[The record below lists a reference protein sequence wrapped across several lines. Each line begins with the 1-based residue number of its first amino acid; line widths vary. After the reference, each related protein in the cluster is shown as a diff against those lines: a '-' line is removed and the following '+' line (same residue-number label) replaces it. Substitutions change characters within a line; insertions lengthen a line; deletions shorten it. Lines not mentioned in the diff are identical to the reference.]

1 MKELKN
7 ISLLP
12 YNTFGIDAK
21 AKLFIEYYSLDELRQ
36 VLKEHKG
43 EQILHIGQGS
53 NLLFTSDFNGVILH
67 SGMARAKFLDDET
80 VEAQNGLRLDDMIAQ
95 LTDMGYSGLEKLSL
109 IPGEVGASAVQN
121 VGAYGCEAKDV
132 IVRVNTLNVE
142 TLEERVFTNE
152 ECRFGYRDSIFK
164 HELKGKYI
172 VTSVVYK
179 VKPGDATKTRE
190 EIIATR
196 MAKLPTVGEVGS
208 AGSFFMNPFVPE
220 EKVNELLKLYPDMP
234 HYPVGA
240 PSVNQRSVCDGES
253 GGTSCPVDLAERYQ
267 HHNLVAEREKIPA
280 AWLIEQC
287 GWKGKTLGGAQ
298 VWPKQPLVIVN
309 ANNATPE
316 DIIALAARIRDCVK
330 DIFGIEIS
338 PEVIYI

>member
-1 MKELKN
+1 MTIKEN

-21 AKLFIEYYSLDELRQ
+21 ARLFIEYYSLDELRT

-43 EQILHIGQGS
+43 ETILHIGQGS
-53 NLLFTSDFNGVILH
+53 NLLFTKDFDGVILH
-67 SGMARAKFLDDET
+67 SGMARARFLDDET

-121 VGAYGCEAKDV
+121 VGAYGVEAKDV
-132 IVRVNTLNVE
+132 IERVYTIDVE

-190 EIIATR
+190 EIIQTR

-208 AGSFFMNPFVPE
+208 AGSFFMNPFVSE
-220 EKVNELLKLYPDMP
+220 EKANELLAQYPDMP
-234 HYPVGA
+234 HFPVE
-240 PSVNQRSVCDGES
+240 GER
-253 GGTSCPVDLAERYQ
+253 V
-267 HHNLVAEREKIPA
+267 KIPA

-309 ANNATPE
+309 ANNATAQ
-316 DIIALAARIRDCVK
+316 DIIDLAAQVSASVK
-330 DIFGIEIS
+330 EKFGIDIH
-338 PEVIYI
+338 PEVNYI

>member
-152 ECRFGYRDSIFK
+152 ECKYGYRDSIFK

-220 EKVNELLKLYPDMP
+220 DKVNELLKLYPDMP
-234 HYPVGA
+234 HYP
-240 PSVNQRSVCDGES
+240 
-253 GGTSCPVDLAERYQ
+253 
-267 HHNLVAEREKIPA
+267 VAEREKIPA

-316 DIIALAARIRDCVK
+316 DIIALAAAVSASVK
-330 DIFGIEIS
+330 EKFGIDIH
-338 PEVIYI
+338 PEVNYI

>member
-220 EKVNELLKLYPDMP
+220 DKVNELLKLYPDMP
-234 HYPVGA
+234 HYP
-240 PSVNQRSVCDGES
+240 
-253 GGTSCPVDLAERYQ
+253 
-267 HHNLVAEREKIPA
+267 VAEREKIPA

-309 ANNATPE
+309 ANNASAK
-316 DIIALAARIRDCVK
+316 DIMELAAAVSASVK
-330 DIFGIEIS
+330 EKFGIDIR
-338 PEVIYI
+338 PEVNYI

>member
-1 MKELKN
+1 MRAVSN

-21 AKLFIEYYSLDELRQ
+21 AKTFIEYYSLDELRQ

-53 NLLFTSDFNGVILH
+53 NLLFTKDFDGVILH

-80 VEAQNGLRLDDMIAQ
+80 VEAQNGLRLDDLIAQ
-95 LTDMGYSGLEKLSL
+95 LTDMQYCGMEKLSL

-132 IVRVNTLNVE
+132 IERVYTLDVE

-152 ECRFGYRDSIFK
+152 ECKFGYRDSAFK

-172 VTSVVYK
+172 VTSVVYR

-190 EIIATR
+190 EIIETR
-196 MAKLPTVGEVGS
+196 NGKLPKVGEVGS

-220 EKVNELLKLYPDMP
+220 EQANELLKLYPDMP
-234 HYPVGA
+234 HFETPQGV
-240 PSVNQRSVCDGES
+240 
-253 GGTSCPVDLAERYQ
+253 
-267 HHNLVAEREKIPA
+267 KIPA

-298 VWPKQPLVIVN
+298 VWSKQPLVIVN
-309 ANNATPE
+309 ANNATAQ
-316 DIIALAARIRDCVK
+316 DIIDLAAAVSASVK
-330 DIFGIEIS
+330 EKFNITIN
-338 PEVIYI
+338 PEVNYI

>member
-1 MKELKN
+1 MKIEKD
-7 ISLLP
+7 ISLLA

-21 AKLFIEYYSLDELRQ
+21 AKIFAEYYSLDELRELLRQ
-36 VLKEHKG
+36 YRG
-43 EQILHIGQGS
+43 EKILHIGQGS
-53 NLLFTSDFNGVILH
+53 NLLFTRDFDGVILH
-67 SGMARAKFLDDET
+67 SGMARARFLDDET

-95 LTDMGYSGLEKLSL
+95 LTDMGYCGLEKLSL

-121 VGAYGCEAKDV
+121 VGAYGVEAKDV
-132 IVRVNTLNVE
+132 IERVYTLDVE
-142 TLEERVFTNE
+142 TLEERVFTNS
-152 ECRFGYRDSIFK
+152 ECRFGYRDSAFK

-179 VKPGDATKTRE
+179 VKPGEATKTRE

-220 EKVNELLKLYPDMP
+220 QQANALLAQYPDMP
-234 HYPVGA
+234 HFATPQGV
-240 PSVNQRSVCDGES
+240 
-253 GGTSCPVDLAERYQ
+253 
-267 HHNLVAEREKIPA
+267 KIPA

-309 ANNATPE
+309 ADHASAQ
-316 DIIALAARIRDCVK
+316 DIIDLAAQVAASVQEK
-330 DIFGIEIS
+330 FGIEIH
-338 PEVIYI
+338 PEVNYI

>member
-36 VLKEHKG
+36 VLTEHKN
-43 EQILHIGQGS
+43 ERILHIGQGS
-53 NLLFTSDFNGVILH
+53 NLLFTKDFDGVILH

-95 LTDMGYSGLEKLSL
+95 LTDMGYCGLEKLSL
-109 IPGEVGASAVQN
+109 IPGEVGASVVQN

-132 IVRVNTLNVE
+132 IERVYTLDVE
-142 TLEERVFTNE
+142 TLEERVFSNA
-152 ECRFGYRDSIFK
+152 ECRFGYRDSAFK
-164 HELKGKYI
+164 HELKGRYI

-179 VKPGDATKTRE
+179 VKPGDAVKTRE
-190 EIIATR
+190 EIIETR
-196 MAKLPTVGEVGS
+196 NGKLPKVGEVGS
-208 AGSFFMNPFVPE
+208 AGSFFMNPFVPAE
-220 EKVNELLKLYPDMP
+220 QANALLALYPDMP
-234 HYPVGA
+234 HFEVK
-240 PSVNQRSVCDGES
+240 PSNNLKQSQT
-253 GGTSCPVDLAERYQ
+253 TSNYI
-267 HHNLVAEREKIPA
+267 KIPA

-309 ANNATPE
+309 ANHASAQ
-316 DIIALAARIRDCVK
+316 DIMDLAAQVSASVK
-330 DIFGIEIS
+330 EKFGIEIR
-338 PEVIYI
+338 PEVNYI

>member
-12 YNTFGIDAK
+12 YNTFGIYAK

-220 EKVNELLKLYPDMP
+220 DKVNELLKLYPDMP
-234 HYPVGA
+234 HYP
-240 PSVNQRSVCDGES
+240 
-253 GGTSCPVDLAERYQ
+253 
-267 HHNLVAEREKIPA
+267 VAEREKIPA

-309 ANNATPE
+309 ANNASAK
-316 DIIALAARIRDCVK
+316 DIMELAAAVSASVK
-330 DIFGIEIS
+330 EKFGIDIH
-338 PEVIYI
+338 PEVNYI

>member
-1 MKELKN
+1 MSVASKRENAKMKKCEN
-7 ISLLP
+7 AIIP
-12 YNTFGIDAK
+12 NTFGIEAK
-21 AKLFIEYYSLDELRQ
+21 ARLFIEYYSLDELRQ

-43 EQILHIGQGS
+43 ERILHVGQGS
-53 NLLFTSDFNGVILH
+53 NLLFTRDFDGVILH

-132 IVRVNTLNVE
+132 IIRVNTLDVE
-142 TLEERVFTNE
+142 TLEERVFTNA
-152 ECRFGYRDSIFK
+152 ECKFGYRDSAFK
-164 HELKGKYI
+164 HELKDRYI

-179 VKPGDATKTRE
+179 VKPGDAAKTRE
-190 EIIATR
+190 EIIQTR
-196 MAKLPTVGEVGS
+196 RAKLPEVGEIGS

-220 EKVNELLKLYPDMP
+220 EQANALLAQYPDMP
-234 HYPVGA
+234 HFATPQGV
-240 PSVNQRSVCDGES
+240 
-253 GGTSCPVDLAERYQ
+253 
-267 HHNLVAEREKIPA
+267 KIPA

-298 VWPKQPLVIVN
+298 VWSKQPLVIVN
-309 ANNATPE
+309 ANNATAQ
-316 DIIALAARIRDCVK
+316 DIMDLAAQVSAIVQEK
-330 DIFGIEIS
+330 FGITIS
-338 PEVIYI
+338 PEVNYI

>member
-1 MKELKN
+1 MRAVSN

-21 AKLFIEYYSLDELRQ
+21 ARLFIEYYSLDELRQ

-53 NLLFTSDFNGVILH
+53 NLLFTKDFEGVILH

-80 VEAQNGLRLDDMIAQ
+80 IEAQNGLRLDDLIAQ
-95 LTDMGYSGLEKLSL
+95 LTDMQYCGMEKLSL

-132 IVRVNTLNVE
+132 ILRVHTINVE
-142 TLEERVFTNE
+142 TLEERVFTNA
-152 ECRFGYRDSIFK
+152 ECKFGYRDSAFK

-179 VKPGDATKTRE
+179 VKPGDAAKTRE
-190 EIIATR
+190 EIIETR
-196 MAKLPTVGEVGS
+196 NGKLPKVGEVGS
-208 AGSFFMNPFVPE
+208 AGSFFMNPFVSE
-220 EKVNELLKLYPDMP
+220 EQANELLKQYPDMP
-234 HYPVGA
+234 HFETPQGV
-240 PSVNQRSVCDGES
+240 
-253 GGTSCPVDLAERYQ
+253 
-267 HHNLVAEREKIPA
+267 KIPA

-309 ANNATPE
+309 ANHATAQ
-316 DIIALAARIRDCVK
+316 DIIDLAAAVSASVK
-330 DIFGIEIS
+330 EKFGICIS
-338 PEVIYI
+338 PEVNYI

>member
-1 MKELKN
+1 MRVVSD

-12 YNTFGIDAK
+12 YNTFGIDVK
-21 AKLFIEYYSLDELRQ
+21 AKTFIEYYSLDELRQ
-36 VLKEHKG
+36 VLREHKG

-53 NLLFTSDFNGVILH
+53 NLLFTRDFNGIILH
-67 SGMARAKFLDDET
+67 SGMARARFLDDET
-80 VEAQNGLRLDDMIAQ
+80 VEAQNGLRLDDLIAQ
-95 LTDMGYSGLEKLSL
+95 LTDMQYCGMEKLSL

-132 IVRVNTLNVE
+132 ILRVNTLNVE

-152 ECRFGYRDSIFK
+152 ECRFGYRDSAFK

-172 VTSVVYK
+172 VTSVVYHVQK
-179 VKPGDATKTRE
+179 GDATKTRE
-190 EIIATR
+190 EIIQTR

-220 EKVNELLKLYPDMP
+220 ELANNLLKQYPDMP
-234 HYPVGA
+234 HF
-240 PSVNQRSVCDGES
+240 PSPQGV
-253 GGTSCPVDLAERYQ
+253 
-267 HHNLVAEREKIPA
+267 KIPA

-287 GWKGKTLGGAQ
+287 GWKGKSLGGAQ

-309 ANNATPE
+309 ADNAKPE
-316 DIIALAARIRDCVK
+316 DIINLAAAVSASVK
-330 DIFGIEIS
+330 EKFNITIN
-338 PEVIYI
+338 PEVNYI

>member
-1 MKELKN
+1 MN
-7 ISLLP
+7 ININYP
-12 YNTFGIDAK
+12 IPNTFGIDAK
-21 AKLFIEYYSLDELRQ
+21 ARLFIEYYSLDELRQ

-53 NLLFTSDFNGVILH
+53 NLLFTKDFDGVILH
-67 SGMARAKFLDDET
+67 SDMARAKFLDDET
-80 VEAQNGLRLDDMIAQ
+80 VEAQNGLRLDDLIAQ
-95 LTDMGYSGLEKLSL
+95 LTDMQYCGMEKLSL

-132 IVRVNTLNVE
+132 IERVYTLDVE
-142 TLEERVFTNE
+142 TLEERVFTNA
-152 ECRFGYRDSIFK
+152 ECKFGYRDSAFK

-179 VKPGDATKTRE
+179 VKPCDATKTRE
-190 EIIATR
+190 EIIETR
-196 MAKLPTVGEVGS
+196 NGKLPKVGEVGS

-220 EKVNELLKLYPDMP
+220 EQANGLLKRYPDMP
-234 HYPVGA
+234 HFETPQGV
-240 PSVNQRSVCDGES
+240 
-253 GGTSCPVDLAERYQ
+253 
-267 HHNLVAEREKIPA
+267 KIPA

-309 ANNATPE
+309 ANHATAK
-316 DIIALAARIRDCVK
+316 DIMDLAAVVSQSVK
-330 DIFGIEIS
+330 DQFNITIN
-338 PEVIYI
+338 PEVNYI

>member
-1 MKELKN
+1 MRVVSD

-21 AKLFIEYYSLDELRQ
+21 AKTFIEYYSLDELRQ
-36 VLKEHKG
+36 ALKEHKG
-43 EQILHIGQGS
+43 EPILHIGQGS

-95 LTDMGYSGLEKLSL
+95 LTDMAYCGMEKLSL

-121 VGAYGCEAKDV
+121 VGAYGVEAKDV
-132 IVRVNTLNVE
+132 ILRVTTIEIE
-142 TLEERVFTNE
+142 TLKERVFSNA

-179 VKPGDATKTRE
+179 VKPGEATKTRE
-190 EIIATR
+190 EIIQTR

-220 EKVNELLKLYPDMP
+220 EKAAELLAQYPDMP
-234 HYPVGA
+234 HF
-240 PSVNQRSVCDGES
+240 PSPQGV
-253 GGTSCPVDLAERYQ
+253 
-267 HHNLVAEREKIPA
+267 KIPA

-287 GWKGKTLGGAQ
+287 GWKGKRMGGAQ

-309 ANNATPE
+309 ADHATPE
-316 DIIALAARIRDCVK
+316 DIISLAEAVSTSVK
-330 DIFGIEIS
+330 EKFGIEIR
-338 PEVIYI
+338 PEVNYI

>member
-1 MKELKN
+1 MKKCENAK
-7 ISLLP
+7 IP
-12 YNTFGIDAK
+12 NTFGLEAK
-21 AKLFIEYYSLDELRQ
+21 AKTFIEYYSLDELRQ

-43 EQILHIGQGS
+43 ERILHIGQGS
-53 NLLFTSDFNGVILH
+53 NLLFTQDFDGIILH
-67 SGMARAKFLDDET
+67 SGMARARFIDDGT
-80 VEAQNGLRLDDMIAQ
+80 VEAQNGLRLDDLIAQ
-95 LTDMGYSGLEKLSL
+95 LTDMQYCGMEKLSL

-132 IVRVNTLNVE
+132 IDRVYTIDVE
-142 TLEERVFTNE
+142 TLEERVFTNA
-152 ECRFGYRDSIFK
+152 ECKFGYRDSAFK

-196 MAKLPTVGEVGS
+196 MAKLPAVGEVGS

-220 EKVNELLKLYPDMP
+220 EQANALLTQYPDMP
-234 HYPVGA
+234 HF
-240 PSVNQRSVCDGES
+240 PSPQGV
-253 GGTSCPVDLAERYQ
+253 
-267 HHNLVAEREKIPA
+267 KIPA

-309 ANNATPE
+309 ADNATAQ
-316 DIIALAARIRDCVK
+316 DIIDLAAQVSTSVK
-330 DIFGIEIS
+330 EKFGICIS
-338 PEVIYI
+338 PEVNYI

>member
-12 YNTFGIDAK
+12 YNTFGMNAK

-121 VGAYGCEAKDV
+121 VGAYGVEAKDV
-132 IVRVNTLNVE
+132 IERVYTINVE

-220 EKVNELLKLYPDMP
+220 DKVNELLKLYPDMP
-234 HYPVGA
+234 HYP
-240 PSVNQRSVCDGES
+240 
-253 GGTSCPVDLAERYQ
+253 
-267 HHNLVAEREKIPA
+267 VAEREKIPA

-309 ANNATPE
+309 ANNASAK
-316 DIIALAARIRDCVK
+316 DIMELAAAVSASVK
-330 DIFGIEIS
+330 EKFGIDIR
-338 PEVIYI
+338 PEVNYI

>member
-1 MKELKN
+1 MRVVSD

-21 AKLFIEYYSLDELRQ
+21 ARLFIEYYSLDELRE
-36 VLKEHKG
+36 VLKTHKG
-43 EQILHIGQGS
+43 ERILHIGQGS
-53 NLLFTSDFNGVILH
+53 NLLFTKDFDGIILH
-67 SGMARAKFLDDET
+67 SGMARAKFLDDNT

-121 VGAYGCEAKDV
+121 VGAYGVEAKDV
-132 IVRVNTLNVE
+132 IERVYTLDVD
-142 TLEERVFTNE
+142 TLEERVFTNA
-152 ECRFGYRDSIFK
+152 ECKFGYRDSAFK

-190 EIIATR
+190 EIIETR
-196 MAKLPTVGEVGS
+196 NGKLPKVGEIGS

-220 EKVNELLKLYPDMP
+220 EQANALLKQYPDMP
-234 HYPVGA
+234 HFEVK
-240 PSVNQRSVCDGES
+240 PSNSQTIS
-253 GGTSCPVDLAERYQ
+253 
-267 HHNLVAEREKIPA
+267 NLVKIPA

-309 ANNATPE
+309 ANHATAQ
-316 DIIALAARIRDCVK
+316 DIIDLAAQVSASVK
-330 DIFGIEIS
+330 EKFNIDIH
-338 PEVIYI
+338 PEVNYI

>member
-1 MKELKN
+1 MQVVSDYS
-7 ISLLP
+7 IP
-12 YNTFGIDAK
+12 NTFGLEAK
-21 AKLFIEYYSLDELRQ
+21 AKTFIEYYSLDELRQ

-43 EQILHIGQGS
+43 ERILHIGQGS
-53 NLLFTSDFNGVILH
+53 NLLFTQDFDGIILH
-67 SGMARAKFLDDET
+67 SGMARARFVDDET
-80 VEAQNGLRLDDMIAQ
+80 VEAQNGLCLDDLIAQ
-95 LTDMGYSGLEKLSL
+95 LTDMQYCGMEKLSL

-121 VGAYGCEAKDV
+121 VGAYGVEAKDV
-132 IVRVNTLNVE
+132 IDRVYTIDVE
-142 TLEERVFTNE
+142 TLEERVFTNA
-152 ECRFGYRDSIFK
+152 ECKFGYRDSAFK

-196 MAKLPTVGEVGS
+196 MAKLPAVGEIGS

-220 EKVNELLKLYPDMP
+220 EQANALLKQYPDMP
-234 HYPVGA
+234 HF
-240 PSVNQRSVCDGES
+240 PSPQGV
-253 GGTSCPVDLAERYQ
+253 
-267 HHNLVAEREKIPA
+267 KIPA

-309 ANNATPE
+309 ADNATAQ
-316 DIIALAARIRDCVK
+316 DIIDLAAQVSKSVK
-330 DIFGIEIS
+330 EKFNITIN
-338 PEVIYI
+338 PEVNYI

>member
-21 AKLFIEYYSLDELRQ
+21 AKLFIEYYSLAELRQ

-164 HELKGKYI
+164 HEQKGKYI

-220 EKVNELLKLYPDMP
+220 DKVNELLKLYPDMP
-234 HYPVGA
+234 HYP
-240 PSVNQRSVCDGES
+240 
-253 GGTSCPVDLAERYQ
+253 
-267 HHNLVAEREKIPA
+267 VAEREKIPA

-309 ANNATPE
+309 ANNASAK
-316 DIIALAARIRDCVK
+316 DIMELAAAVSASVK
-330 DIFGIEIS
+330 EKFGIDIH
-338 PEVIYI
+338 PEVNYI

>member
-1 MKELKN
+1 MRVVSD

-12 YNTFGIDAK
+12 YNTFGIDVK
-21 AKLFIEYYSLDELRQ
+21 AKTFIEYYSLDELRQ

-53 NLLFTSDFNGVILH
+53 NLLFTRDFNGIILH
-67 SGMARAKFLDDET
+67 SGMARARFLDEET
-80 VEAQNGLRLDDMIAQ
+80 VEAQNGLRLDDLIAQ
-95 LTDMGYSGLEKLSL
+95 LTDMQYCGMEKLSL

-132 IVRVNTLNVE
+132 ILRVNTLNVD
-142 TLEERVFTNE
+142 TLKERVFTNE
-152 ECRFGYRDSIFK
+152 ECRFGYRDSAFK

-172 VTSVVYK
+172 VTSVVYHVEK
-179 VKPGDATKTRE
+179 GDATKTRE
-190 EIIATR
+190 EIIQTR

-220 EKVNELLKLYPDMP
+220 DKVNELLKLYPDMP

-267 HHNLVAEREKIPA
+267 HHNLVAERVKIPA

-309 ANNATPE
+309 ADHATPD
-316 DIIALAARIRDCVK
+316 DIIALADAVSKSVK
-330 DIFGIEIS
+330 DKFGIDIH
-338 PEVIYI
+338 PEVNYI

>member
-1 MKELKN
+1 MRAASN

-21 AKLFIEYYSLDELRQ
+21 ARLFIEYYSLDELRQ

-43 EQILHIGQGS
+43 ERILHIGQGS
-53 NLLFTSDFNGVILH
+53 NLLFTKDFDGVILH

-80 VEAQNGLRLDDMIAQ
+80 VEAQNGLRLDDLIAQ
-95 LTDMGYSGLEKLSL
+95 LTDMNYSGMEKLSL

-132 IVRVNTLNVE
+132 IERVYTLDVE

-152 ECRFGYRDSIFK
+152 ECKFGYRDSAFK

-190 EIIATR
+190 EIIETR
-196 MAKLPTVGEVGS
+196 NGKLPKVGEVGS

-220 EKVNELLKLYPDMP
+220 EQANELLKLYPDMP
-234 HYPVGA
+234 HFETPQGV
-240 PSVNQRSVCDGES
+240 
-253 GGTSCPVDLAERYQ
+253 
-267 HHNLVAEREKIPA
+267 KIPA

-298 VWPKQPLVIVN
+298 VWSKQPLVIVN
-309 ANNATPE
+309 ANNATAQ
-316 DIIALAARIRDCVK
+316 DIIDLAAAVSASVK
-330 DIFGIEIS
+330 EKFNITIN
-338 PEVIYI
+338 PEVNYI

>member
-12 YNTFGIDAK
+12 YNTFGMNAK

-220 EKVNELLKLYPDMP
+220 DKVNELLKLYPDMP

-253 GGTSCPVDLAERYQ
+253 GGTSWPVDLAERYQ

-309 ANNATPE
+309 ANNASAK
-316 DIIALAARIRDCVK
+316 DIMELAAAVSASVK
-330 DIFGIEIS
+330 EKFGIDIH
-338 PEVIYI
+338 PEVNYI

>member
-1 MKELKN
+1 MTN
-7 ISLLP
+7 DQLP
-12 YNTFGIDAK
+12 MTNHQYPIPNTFGIDAK
-21 AKLFIEYYSLDELRQ
+21 AKTFIEYYSLDELQQ

-43 EQILHIGQGS
+43 ERILHIGQGS
-53 NLLFTSDFNGVILH
+53 NLLFTKDFDGVILH

-121 VGAYGCEAKDV
+121 VGAYGVEAKDV
-132 IVRVNTLNVE
+132 IERVYTLDVE
-142 TLEERVFTNE
+142 TLEERVFTNA
-152 ECRFGYRDSIFK
+152 ECRFGYRDSAFK

-190 EIIATR
+190 EIIETR
-196 MAKLPTVGEVGS
+196 NGKLPKVGEVGS

-220 EKVNELLKLYPDMP
+220 EQANKLLTQYPDMP
-234 HYPVGA
+234 HFLVDSA
-240 PSVNQRSVCDGES
+240 PSLVGRAGE
-253 GGTSCPVDLAERYQ
+253 R
-267 HHNLVAEREKIPA
+267 LVKIPA

-287 GWKGKTLGGAQ
+287 GWKGKMLGGAQ

-309 ANNATPE
+309 ANHATAQ
-316 DIIALAARIRDCVK
+316 DIIDLAAQVSASVK
-330 DIFGIEIS
+330 EKFGITIS
-338 PEVIYI
+338 PEVNYI

>member
-1 MKELKN
+1 MVN
-7 ISLLP
+7 IP
-12 YNTFGIDAK
+12 NTFGMDVK
-21 AKLFIEYYSLDELRQ
+21 ARLFIEYHSLDELRE

-43 EQILHIGQGS
+43 EPILHIGQGS
-53 NLLFTSDFNGVILH
+53 NLLFTKDFDGMILH
-67 SGMARAKFLDDET
+67 SGMARARFLDDET
-80 VEAQNGLRLDDMIAQ
+80 VEAQNGLKLDDMIAQ

-121 VGAYGCEAKDV
+121 VGAYGVEARDV
-132 IVRVNTLNVE
+132 IERVYTLDVE

-190 EIIATR
+190 EIIQTR

-220 EKVNELLKLYPDMP
+220 EKANELLAQYPDMP
-234 HYPVGA
+234 HFPVE
-240 PSVNQRSVCDGES
+240 GER
-253 GGTSCPVDLAERYQ
+253 V
-267 HHNLVAEREKIPA
+267 KIPA

-309 ANNATPE
+309 ANHATPD
-316 DIIALAARIRDCVK
+316 DIIALAAAISKSVK
-330 DIFGIEIS
+330 DKFGIELH
-338 PEVIYI
+338 PEVNYI

>member
-1 MKELKN
+1 MQVVSN

-12 YNTFGIDAK
+12 YNTFGLDAK
-21 AKLFIEYYSLDELRQ
+21 AKTFIEYYSLDELRQ
-36 VLKEHKG
+36 ALKEHKG
-43 EQILHIGQGS
+43 EHILHIGQGS
-53 NLLFTSDFNGVILH
+53 NLLFTHDFNGVILH
-67 SGMARAKFLDDET
+67 SGMARARFLDDET
-80 VEAQNGLRLDDMIAQ
+80 VEAQNGLRLDDLIAQ
-95 LTDMGYSGLEKLSL
+95 LTDMQYCGMEKLSL

-152 ECRFGYRDSIFK
+152 ECRFGYRDSAFK

-172 VTSVVYK
+172 VTSVVYHVQK
-179 VKPGDATKTRE
+179 GDATKTRE

-220 EKVNELLKLYPDMP
+220 ELANNLLKQYPDMP
-234 HYPVGA
+234 HF
-240 PSVNQRSVCDGES
+240 PSPQGV
-253 GGTSCPVDLAERYQ
+253 
-267 HHNLVAEREKIPA
+267 KIPA

-287 GWKGKTLGGAQ
+287 GWKGKKLGGAQ

-309 ANNATPE
+309 ADNAKPE
-316 DIIALAARIRDCVK
+316 DIINLAAAVSASVK
-330 DIFGIEIS
+330 EKFNITIN
-338 PEVIYI
+338 PEVNYI

>member
-1 MKELKN
+1 MKIERD

-21 AKLFIEYYSLDELRQ
+21 ARVFVEYYSLDELRQ
-36 VLKEHKG
+36 VLKEYKG
-43 EQILHIGQGS
+43 ERMLHIGQGS
-53 NLLFTSDFNGVILH
+53 NLLFTKDFDGVILH

-95 LTDMGYSGLEKLSL
+95 LTDMGYAGLEKLSL

-121 VGAYGCEAKDV
+121 VGAYGVEAKDV
-132 IVRVNTLNVE
+132 IERVYTLDVE
-142 TLEERVFTNE
+142 TLEERVFTNA
-152 ECRFGYRDSIFK
+152 ECKFGYRDSAFK

-190 EIIATR
+190 EIIETR
-196 MAKLPTVGEVGS
+196 NGKLPKVGEIGS

-220 EKVNELLKLYPDMP
+220 AQAKELLKQYPDMP
-234 HYPVGA
+234 HFETPQGV
-240 PSVNQRSVCDGES
+240 
-253 GGTSCPVDLAERYQ
+253 
-267 HHNLVAEREKIPA
+267 KIPA

-287 GWKGKTLGGAQ
+287 GWKGKMLGGAQ

-309 ANNATPE
+309 ANNATAQDVME
-316 DIIALAARIRDCVK
+316 LAKQISDSVHEKFNIRIN
-330 DIFGIEIS
+330 
-338 PEVIYI
+338 PEVNYI

>member
-1 MKELKN
+1 MKIERD

-12 YNTFGIDAK
+12 YNTFCIDAK
-21 AKLFIEYYSLDELRQ
+21 ARLFIEYYSLDELQQ

-43 EQILHIGQGS
+43 ERMLHIGQGS
-53 NLLFTSDFNGVILH
+53 NLLFTQNFDGVILH
-67 SGMARAKFLDDET
+67 SGMARAKFLDNET

-121 VGAYGCEAKDV
+121 VGAYGVEAKDV
-132 IVRVNTLNVE
+132 IERVYTIDVE
-142 TLEERVFTNE
+142 SGEERVFTNA
-152 ECRFGYRDSIFK
+152 ECKFGYRDSAFK

-190 EIIATR
+190 EIIETR
-196 MAKLPTVGEVGS
+196 NGKLPKVGEVGS

-220 EKVNELLKLYPDMP
+220 EQAKELLKQYPDMP
-234 HYPVGA
+234 HFQTPQGV
-240 PSVNQRSVCDGES
+240 
-253 GGTSCPVDLAERYQ
+253 
-267 HHNLVAEREKIPA
+267 KIPA

-309 ANNATPE
+309 ANHASAQ
-316 DIIALAARIRDCVK
+316 DIMELAAQVSASVK
-330 DIFGIEIS
+330 EKFNIDIH
-338 PEVIYI
+338 PEVNYI

>member
-1 MKELKN
+1 MMIQEN

-21 AKLFIEYYSLDELRQ
+21 ARLFIEYYSLDELRQ
-36 VLKEHKG
+36 VLKEHRG
-43 EQILHIGQGS
+43 ERVLHIGQGS
-53 NLLFTSDFNGVILH
+53 NLLFTKDFDGVILH

-80 VEAQNGLRLDDMIAQ
+80 VEAQNGLRLDDLIFQ
-95 LTDMGYSGLEKLSL
+95 LTDMNYSGMEKLSL

-132 IVRVNTLNVE
+132 IERVYTLDVE
-142 TLEERVFTNE
+142 TLEERVFTNA
-152 ECRFGYRDSIFK
+152 ECKFGYRDSAFK

-190 EIIATR
+190 EIIETR
-196 MAKLPTVGEVGS
+196 NGKLPKVGEVGS

-220 EKVNELLKLYPDMP
+220 EQANELLKLYPDMP
-234 HYPVGA
+234 HFETPQGV
-240 PSVNQRSVCDGES
+240 
-253 GGTSCPVDLAERYQ
+253 
-267 HHNLVAEREKIPA
+267 KIPA

-287 GWKGKTLGGAQ
+287 GWKGKTLGGAK

-309 ANNATPE
+309 ANHATAQ
-316 DIIALAARIRDCVK
+316 DIIDLAAAVSASVK
-330 DIFGIEIS
+330 EKFNITIN
-338 PEVIYI
+338 PEVNYI

>member
-1 MKELKN
+1 MKIERD

-12 YNTFGIDAK
+12 YNTFGIHAK
-21 AKLFIEYYSLDELRQ
+21 ARLFIEYYSLDELRQ
-36 VLKEHKG
+36 VLSEHKG
-43 EQILHIGQGS
+43 EKILHIGQGS
-53 NLLFTSDFNGVILH
+53 NLLFTRDFDGVILH
-67 SGMARAKFLDDET
+67 SGMARARFLDDET

-95 LTDMGYSGLEKLSL
+95 LTDMGYCGLEKLSL

-121 VGAYGCEAKDV
+121 VGAYGVEAKDV
-132 IVRVNTLNVE
+132 IERVYTIDVE
-142 TLEERVFTNE
+142 TLEERVFTNS
-152 ECRFGYRDSIFK
+152 ECRFGYRDSAFK

-179 VKPGDATKTRE
+179 VKPGEATKTRE

-220 EKVNELLKLYPDMP
+220 QQANALLAQYPDMP
-234 HYPVGA
+234 HFATPQGV
-240 PSVNQRSVCDGES
+240 
-253 GGTSCPVDLAERYQ
+253 
-267 HHNLVAEREKIPA
+267 KIPA

-309 ANNATPE
+309 ANNASAQ
-316 DIIALAARIRDCVK
+316 DIIDLAAQVAASVQEK
-330 DIFGIEIS
+330 FGIEIH
-338 PEVIYI
+338 PEVNYI